1 MDEMIAKAKQ
11 GDQASIERLVA
22 DYTGL
27 IRAIANKVYVVG
39 GDKDDLLQEGML
51 GLFFAITNYDETK
64 GAFPSYAKLCVKGRI
79 ADAVRKY
86 VNDKNKP
93 LADYIDIASIEQMTD
108 ESTPLTDLIVKEQA
122 EKIESVM
129 RDKLTK
135 GEFDV
140 MSLFVSGYRYDDIC
154 RMTGR
159 SYKSVDGALQ
169 RARKK
174 LAEAL
179 KND

>member
-1 MDEMIAKAKQ
+1 LQKLSKATKPVSS
-11 GDQASIERLVA
+11 GWLPTTR
-22 DYTGL
+22 GL
-27 IRAIANKVYVVG
+27 YGAIANKVYVVG

-108 ESTPLTDLIVKEQA
+108 ESTPLTDLIVKEQ
-122 EKIESVM
+122 
-129 RDKLTK
+129 
-135 GEFDV
+135 
-140 MSLFVSGYRYDDIC
+140 SGKDRI
-154 RMTGR
+154 GN
-159 SYKSVDGALQ
+159 A
-169 RARKK
+169 
-174 LAEAL
+174 
-179 KND
+179 

>member
-1 MDEMIAKAKQ
+1 MDELIAKAKQ

-51 GLFFAITNYDETK
+51 GLFFAITN
-64 GAFPSYAKLCVKGRI
+64 YAKLCVKGRI

>member
-1 MDEMIAKAKQ
+1 MKLLKNQRISAKIFNMKK
-11 GDQASIERLVA
+11 RK
-22 DYTGL
+22 L
-27 IRAIANKVYVVG
+27 IILAIAIIAAA
-39 GDKDDLLQEGML
+39 LLLEGYIL
-51 GLFFAITNYDETK
+51 
-64 GAFPSYAKLCVKGRI
+64 
-79 ADAVRKY
+79 KY